1 MQELNKYGFY
11 SGGYIFDVL
20 DRVALATINKKYP
33 NTKKQQI
40 YTTHADVFFTKQLCT
55 SEFEVKVMSTNSWV
69 DSDGKHVYRVMLEL
83 VAGDAHIANGL
94 IMFALAKRNYCKVK
108 KGVEDGT
115 GDKVS

>member
-40 YTTHADVFFTKQLCT
+40 YTAHADVFFTKQLCT
-55 SEFEVKVMSTNSWV
+55 SEFTIDAYSANTWV
-69 DSDGKHVYRVMLEL
+69 DMDGVRKYRVTVVL
-83 VAGDAHIANGL
+83 IADGVQ
-94 IMFALAKRNYCKVK
+94 IATAYITFALAKRNYCKVK
-108 KGVEDGT
+108 KNA
-115 GDKVS
+115 